1 VKKYVTLRNTRIA
14 VLILAAIAIVIMY
27 FIPPKRNWSVEQL
40 IIIFAFGLSAQILA
54 IIQQVRDKK
63 SKGLTT
69 TFVVISILANFTAF
83 IAISFNITI
92 LWLNT
97 GEYMQ
102 GTTFDYIL
110 LALVLLTLAL
120 YAIKYRLKTKSLHLT
135 H

>member
-1 VKKYVTLRNTRIA
+1 MKKYVTLRNTRIA

-69 TFVVISILANFTAF
+69 TFVVISILANLTAF
-83 IAISFNITI
+83 IAISFNMTI
-92 LWLNT
+92 MWLNT

>member
-1 VKKYVTLRNTRIA
+1 MKEYVTLRNTRIA
-14 VLILAAIAIVIMY
+14 VLILAAIVIVIMY
-27 FIPPKRNWSVEQL
+27 FIPPKRNWSIEQL
-40 IIIFAFGLSAQILA
+40 IVIFAFALSAQILA

-69 TFVVISILANFTAF
+69 TFVVISILSNFPAF
-83 IAISFNITI
+83 IAISFNLTI

-110 LALVLLTLAL
+110 LALILLTLAL
-120 YAIKYRLKTKSLHLT
+120 YTIKYRLKTKSLHLT

>member
-1 VKKYVTLRNTRIA
+1 
-14 VLILAAIAIVIMY
+14 M
-27 FIPPKRNWSVEQL
+27 WSIEQL
-40 IIIFAFGLSAQILA
+40 IVIFAFALSAQILA

-110 LALVLLTLAL
+110 LALILLTLAL
-120 YAIKYRLKTKSLHLT
+120 YTIKYRLKTKSLHLT

>member
-1 VKKYVTLRNTRIA
+1 MKKYVTLRNTRIA

-69 TFVVISILANFTAF
+69 TFVVISILANLTAF
-83 IAISFNITI
+83 IAISFNMTI
-92 LWLNT
+92 MWLNI

-120 YAIKYRLKTKSLHLT
+120 YAIKYRLKTKSLHHT

>member
-1 VKKYVTLRNTRIA
+1 MKKYVTLRNTRIA

-69 TFVVISILANFTAF
+69 TFVVISILANLTAF

>member
-69 TFVVISILANFTAF
+69 TFVVISILANLTAF
-83 IAISFNITI
+83 IAISFNMTI
-92 LWLNT
+92 MWLNI

-120 YAIKYRLKTKSLHLT
+120 YAIKYRLKTKSLHHT